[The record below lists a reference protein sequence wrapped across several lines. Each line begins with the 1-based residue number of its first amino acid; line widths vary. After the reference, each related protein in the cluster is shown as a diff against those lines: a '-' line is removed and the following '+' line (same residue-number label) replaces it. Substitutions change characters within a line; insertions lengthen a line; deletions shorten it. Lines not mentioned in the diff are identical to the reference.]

1 MQLKIVSPASAYTE
15 QPDLRYVQRDHMEES
30 AYDLSAILRE
40 AEFSKYKQLY
50 VWKACHIS
58 TAMVAIIQLNEICLF
73 VSKRNA

>member
-1 MQLKIVSPASAYTE
+1 MV
-15 QPDLRYVQRDHMEES
+15 
-30 AYDLSAILRE
+30 LRE

-58 TAMVAIIQLNEICLF
+58 TAMIAIIQLNEIRLF